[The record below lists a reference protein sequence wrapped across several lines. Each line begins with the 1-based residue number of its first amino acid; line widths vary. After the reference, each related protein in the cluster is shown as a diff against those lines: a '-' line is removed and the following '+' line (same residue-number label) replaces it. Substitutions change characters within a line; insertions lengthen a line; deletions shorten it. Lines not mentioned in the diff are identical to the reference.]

1 MPLLPVRDV
10 VVFPFMILPLFVGR
24 ETSVAAVNE
33 ALGKDRMILLVAQ
46 REMAE
51 EDPNPE
57 GIYRA
62 GTVSMIM
69 RMLKLPDGRVK
80 ILAQGLARARIMEY
94 KTQKAPYSVKIE
106 LVEEPHLEM
115 NLEIEALMR
124 NVRET
129 LEKIIQMG
137 KAIPED
143 LIKVLET
150 IQDPGRF
157 ADLVAANIGLAV
169 KDGQEL
175 LELTSP
181 LERLRKV
188 NEFAHKELE
197 VIEMQFKIQSQ
208 AREEMNKTQKEYY
221 LREQLRQIQQELG
234 DVDEKAAEIEELR
247 EKIAKAKM
255 PQEALEEANKQ
266 LKKLEMMHQEAIEAS
281 QVRSYLE
288 WLVELPWSVSTKDK
302 LDLKKAKKNLD
313 DDHYDLD
320 KVKERILEYLAVRKL
335 NKDMKGPILC
345 FVGPPGVGKT
355 SLGRSIAK
363 AMGRSFIRMSLGGI
377 RDEAEIRGHRRTY
390 VGALPG
396 RIIQGIKTAGSNN
409 PVFMLDEIDKLGM
422 DFRGDPSAALLE
434 VLDPEQNN
442 SFRDH
447 YINMPFDLSKVMFI
461 TTANLADPIPS
472 ALRDRMEFLEL
483 PGYILEE
490 KVHIARQYL
499 IPKQLK
505 ENGISG
511 KNIEFKDETIQ
522 TVIGGYTLEAG
533 LRNLERE
540 IGNICRKVARAVA
553 EGRKKKIAIDSESV
567 SKYLGVP
574 RFLDE
579 EELDK
584 DEVGVATGLAWT
596 ASGGEILMVEAS
608 VTNGARSLV
617 LTGHLGDVMRE
628 SAQAA
633 VSYAKKR
640 LKDFD
645 IAENFFDKHE
655 AHIHVPAGAIP
666 KDGPSAGVT
675 MGTALVSAVSGQP
688 VRRDVAMT
696 GEITLRGRVLPIG
709 GLKEKSLAALRHNIT
724 NLIVP
729 DRNKKDLEDIPKE
742 LRDKINFTFAKTMDD
757 VLNAALVGGV
767 PGKKNKNKGRG
778 KAPAGKARAKTAV
791 AKTGIRKKKAR
802 LSHGKV
808 VHA

>member
-1 MPLLPVRDV
+1 
-10 VVFPFMILPLFVGR
+10 
-24 ETSVAAVNE
+24 
-33 ALGKDRMILLVAQ
+33 
-46 REMAE
+46 
-51 EDPNPE
+51 
-57 GIYRA
+57 
-62 GTVSMIM
+62 
-69 RMLKLPDGRVK
+69 
-80 ILAQGLARARIMEY
+80 
-94 KTQKAPYSVKIE
+94 
-106 LVEEPHLEM
+106 
-115 NLEIEALMR
+115 
-124 NVRET
+124 
-129 LEKIIQMG
+129 
-137 KAIPED
+137 
-143 LIKVLET
+143 
-150 IQDPGRF
+150 
-157 ADLVAANIGLAV
+157 
-169 KDGQEL
+169 
-175 LELTSP
+175 
-181 LERLRKV
+181 
-188 NEFAHKELE
+188 
-197 VIEMQFKIQSQ
+197 
-208 AREEMNKTQKEYY
+208 
-221 LREQLRQIQQELG
+221 
-234 DVDEKAAEIEELR
+234 
-247 EKIAKAKM
+247 
-255 PQEALEEANKQ
+255 
-266 LKKLEMMHQEAIEAS
+266 
-281 QVRSYLE
+281 
-288 WLVELPWSVSTKDK
+288 
-302 LDLKKAKKNLD
+302 
-313 DDHYDLD
+313 
-320 KVKERILEYLAVRKL
+320 
-335 NKDMKGPILC
+335 
-345 FVGPPGVGKT
+345 VGKT

-363 AMGRSFIRMSLGGI
+363 AMGRKFIRMSLGGI

-447 YINMPFDLSKVMFI
+447 YINLPFDLSKVMFI

-490 KVHIARQYL
+490 KLQIARQYL
-499 IPKQLK
+499 VPKQLK
-505 ENGISG
+505 ENGITP
-511 KNIEFKDETIQ
+511 KNIEFGEEAVKTI
-522 TVIGGYTLEAG
+522 IGGYTLEAG

-553 EGRKKKIAIDSESV
+553 EGQKKKIVIDPDSV

-574 RFLDE
+574 RFLGE

-584 DEVGVATGLAWT
+584 DEIGVATGLAWT
-596 ASGGEILMVEAS
+596 ATGGEILMVEAS

-633 VSYAKKR
+633 VSYAKRR
-640 LKDFD
+640 LKDFG

-655 AHIHVPAGAIP
+655 AHVHVPAGAIP

-675 MGTALVSAVSGQP
+675 MGTALVSAVSGRP

-757 VLNAALVGGV
+757 VLNAALVGGL
-767 PGKKNKNKGRG
+767 PGKKSKGKRN
-778 KAPAGKARAKTAV
+778 APAQKAKAKTAR
-791 AKTGIRKKKAR
+791 ARTAGPRKKGRA
-802 LSHGKV
+802 SHGRV
-808 VHA
+808 AHV